1 MYHWEGKGALIM
13 GEASQ
18 AVLVAKKPPANAGD
32 VRVRLCFLGW
42 EDPWR
47 RAWQPTPVFW
57 PRNPM
62 DRGAW
67 RTTVHGITKSWT
79 RLK

>member
-32 VRVRLCFLGW
+32 VRVRL
-42 EDPWR
+42 
-47 RAWQPTPVFW
+47 
-57 PRNPM
+57 
-62 DRGAW
+62 
-67 RTTVHGITKSWT
+67 
-79 RLK
+79 